1 MSQESAY
8 IHTKLTT
15 NGRQQHL
22 RQPLKYLLD
31 VTTQVLQKIK
41 TTATNFINQVT
52 KTLLPPI
59 NPQKPT
65 QLQNGYVDFSKNQ
78 ASSHKPNAQ
87 KEIQLITDPI
97 IKLKR
102 ALLSA
107 TSDQLQKVNEQ
118 TKKSTKQQ
126 IGDEWERWFPL
137 IMFFLLWTASVI

>member
-1 MSQESAY
+1 M
-8 IHTKLTT
+8 L
-15 NGRQQHL
+15 
-22 RQPLKYLLD
+22 PLKYSKK
-31 VTTQVLQKIK
+31 VK

-59 NPQKPT
+59 NLQKPT
-65 QLQNGYVDFSKNQ
+65 QLQNGYVDFSKIQ
-78 ASSHKPNAQ
+78 VSSHKPNVQ
-87 KEIQLITDPI
+87 KEIQLINDPI

-126 IGDEWERWFPL
+126 IDDEWEC
-137 IMFFLLWTASVI
+137 

>member
-1 MSQESAY
+1 M
-8 IHTKLTT
+8 IKRLTKLEEVEMHI
-15 NGRQQHL
+15 NLVKKSIELMAEVDDDSERLAAILDFQY
-22 RQPLKYLLD
+22 LKGYG
-31 VTTQVLQKIK
+31 
-41 TTATNFINQVT
+41 VT

-65 QLQNGYVDFSKNQ
+65 QLQNGYVDFLKIQ
-78 ASSHKPNAQ
+78 VSSHKPNVQ
-87 KEIQLITDPI
+87 KEIQLINDPI

-126 IGDEWERWFPL
+126 IDDEWER
-137 IMFFLLWTASVI
+137 